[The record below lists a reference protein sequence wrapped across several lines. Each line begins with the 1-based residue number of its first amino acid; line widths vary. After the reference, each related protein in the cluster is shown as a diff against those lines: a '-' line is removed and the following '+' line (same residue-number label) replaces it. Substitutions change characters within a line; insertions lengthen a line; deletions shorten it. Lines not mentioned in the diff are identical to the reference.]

1 MKPTA
6 ALFSFSAL
14 MMSAG
19 CACPMG
25 PPLGLGPGWD
35 ELVGVA
41 IVGLIAA
48 LAYRP
53 VHKLISACSQATTAA
68 SPMDVVKERY
78 ARGEINQED
87 YDRMKQHL
95 S

>member
-1 MKPTA
+1 MKTTA
-6 ALFSFSAL
+6 SLFSISAL
-14 MMSAG
+14 ILSAG
-19 CACPMG
+19 CAGPMG
-25 PPLGLGPGWD
+25 PPLGLGPGLD
-35 ELVGVA
+35 ELAGVA

-53 VHKLISACSQATTAA
+53 IRKLISTRRETTNVA
-68 SPMDVVKERY
+68 SPMDVVRERY
-78 ARGEINQED
+78 ARGEINQEE

>member
-1 MKPTA
+1 MKTTA
-6 ALFSFSAL
+6 ALFSFSPL
-14 MMSAG
+14 ILSAG
-19 CACPMG
+19 CAGPMG

-41 IVGLIAA
+41 TVVLIAA

-53 VHKLISACSQATTAA
+53 VRKLISTPRQTTNAA
-68 SPMDVVKERY
+68 SPMDVVRERY
-78 ARGEINQED
+78 ARGEINQEE